1 MNIYVKTV
9 SVDAANA
16 MKALEMMCA
25 TTVQPE
31 RLGSSRVSRRCSYE
45 KSASLD
51 ARCS

>member
-16 MKALEMMCA
+16 MKTLETMCA

-31 RLGSSRVSRRCSYE
+31 RLGSSH
-45 KSASLD
+45 LM
-51 ARCS
+51 